1 MPSPLPISTISFPAA
16 VFFAAIALGLVAE
29 NSDKEPVR
37 VTVSLNAGGS
47 RTTYRFDRPNKK
59 ATALTTGPDGKVREK
74 IPYEFD
80 DSGRFVNG
88 VISDAGGQVRFEALL
103 FYMSKML

>member
-16 VFFAAIALGLVAE
+16 VFFAAIALGQVAE
-29 NSDKEPVR
+29 NSDREPVR

-103 FYMSKML
+103 LYE

>member
-1 MPSPLPISTISFPAA
+1 MLYFQPLSQTLNVALRCLRRSQYRPITFP
-16 VFFAAIALGLVAE
+16 AAIALGQVAE

-74 IPYEFD
+74 SHTNSTIAD
-80 DSGRFVNG
+80 GSLT
-88 VISDAGGQVRFEALL
+88 A
-103 FYMSKML
+103 